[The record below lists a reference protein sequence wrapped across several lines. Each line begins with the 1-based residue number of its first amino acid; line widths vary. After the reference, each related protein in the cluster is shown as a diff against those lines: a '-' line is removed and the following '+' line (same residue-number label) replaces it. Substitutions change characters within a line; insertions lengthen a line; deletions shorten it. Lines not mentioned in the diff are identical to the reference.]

1 MNDPQP
7 EGHMASYIRRRK
19 FLATLLGGA
28 TVTWPLAARAQ
39 QPTMPV
45 IGFLG
50 VGSLDNYGLY
60 LAAFRKGLIE
70 AGFVEGQN
78 VKIEYRWAEGQYD
91 RMVELVADLVRG
103 RVAVI
108 AVPGTP
114 PGARA
119 AQAATSTIP
128 IVFGVGEDPVSLGLV
143 ASIGR
148 PGGNATG
155 VNFLTAEVVAKRL
168 ALLHELVPRAA
179 RVAALINPTD
189 AIRAE
194 AVRSEVQAA
203 AHTMGAQLQILNAST
218 SRDIDAAF
226 AALVRERADAL
237 FVGPDAFFNTRRVQL
252 ATMAAHHSIPTAFA
266 VRECRCWRIDELR
279 REPHRHVSPDRRLYW
294 PHPQGRQTC
303 RSAGAPI
310 DQVGV
315 GHQRPDRENAR
326 PHRAVLAAQRRRR
339 DDRMTRREFITLL
352 GGATAPAYVRSDSS
366 VVRSERAR
374 TNPAHTSRQTEE
386 YDASA

>member
-1 MNDPQP
+1 MK
-7 EGHMASYIRRRK
+7 RRE
-19 FLATLLGGA
+19 FIALLGSA
-28 TVTWPLAARAQ
+28 AAAWPLAARAQ
-39 QPTMPV
+39 QPGMQV

-50 VGSLDNYGLY
+50 VGSFDNYGLY
-60 LAAFRKGLIE
+60 LAAFRKGLNE

-78 VKIEYRWAEGQYD
+78 VAIEYRWADGQYD

-119 AQAATSTIP
+119 AKAATSTIP

-189 AIRAE
+189 ATRAE
-194 AVRSEVQAA
+194 TVRSEVQGLPT
-203 AHTMGAQLQILNAST
+203 TMG
-218 SRDIDAAF
+218 
-226 AALVRERADAL
+226 
-237 FVGPDAFFNTRRVQL
+237 VQL
-252 ATMAAHHSIPTAFA
+252 
-266 VRECRCWRIDELR
+266 
-279 REPHRHVSPDRRLYW
+279 
-294 PHPQGRQTC
+294 
-303 RSAGAPI
+303 
-310 DQVGV
+310 
-315 GHQRPDRENAR
+315 
-326 PHRAVLAAQRRRR
+326 
-339 DDRMTRREFITLL
+339 
-352 GGATAPAYVRSDSS
+352 
-366 VVRSERAR
+366 
-374 TNPAHTSRQTEE
+374 
-386 YDASA
+386 